1 MAPLLSLTEVSHRH
15 VDGWRENVVL
25 DNASVEVE
33 AGDFI
38 GLFGGK
44 RSGKSTLLRI
54 MAGMEQPDS
63 GAVRFD
69 GQLMSAMSVRKRAHL
84 LRRGGIALVSSD
96 WHPPLVRPVVELVAA
111 ACGSDGT
118 SMAEARSR
126 ARNALSRVGIGEC
139 AHTAINRLSTSQRL
153 RVGLAMALVREPRL
167 LLIDEPAVLPSPM
180 ESEELYGLIRS
191 LGEQRELAVVIASE
205 DLTPLSGTHR
215 KIVISSGGVRSMDSN
230 AVVVPFPP
238 SLPSGSRIQHGDAS

>member
-1 MAPLLSLTEVSHRH
+1 MAPLLSLTEVSHRY

-25 DNASVEVE
+25 DNASLEVE

-69 GQLMSAMSVRKRAHL
+69 GQRVSELSVRGRARL
-84 LRRGGIALVSSD
+84 LRRGGIAVVSSD
-96 WHPPLVRPVVELVAA
+96 WHPPLVRPVIELVAA

-126 ARNALSRVGIGEC
+126 ARHALSGVGIGEC
-139 AHTAINRLSTSQRL
+139 AHTAISRLAVSQRL
-153 RVGLAMALVREPRL
+153 RVCLAMALVREPRL
-167 LLIDEPAVLPSPM
+167 LLVDEPAVLPNPM
-180 ESEELYGLIRS
+180 EGEELYGLLRS
-191 LGEQRELAVVIASE
+191 LGQERDLTVVIASE

-215 KIVISSGGVRSMDSN
+215 KMVISSGSVRSMDSRG
-230 AVVVPFPP
+230 VVLPFPP
-238 SLPSGSRIQHGDAS
+238 SLPSGSRVQHGDAS